1 MEDEISPSNA
11 TARRGPNGFWSEHL
25 LPITEWE
32 DPDQRVVVPASLTL
46 PVAPVLG
53 WDTAKYREV
62 VAKHQHDRRVIA
74 NLTMYL
80 ATWQYHG
87 EETGAHVGNQ
97 RILFQDES
105 GRWHAVSIGP
115 LQGSDN
121 VITVFGSSKP
131 TFVDNRCRG

>member
-1 MEDEISPSNA
+1 
-11 TARRGPNGFWSEHL
+11 
-25 LPITEWE
+25 
-32 DPDQRVVVPASLTL
+32 VVVPASLTL
-46 PVAPVLG
+46 PVAPVLR
-53 WDTAKYREV
+53 WDAAKYREV

-121 VITVFGSSKP
+121 VITVLGSSKP